1 MRRRKKDEGTVCR
14 QVCNRKGRPLRRICG
29 HASGT
34 GRERG
39 AVGRCA
45 EPVVLGWRGIGVAA
59 GRNRTDESRGLQI
72 HHDGPI
78 AAADGRNRNYPGNR
92 AGRGSGYG
100 NGDDSGSGYGDGSGN
115 VGCISSINGMHVY
128 NIDGVP
134 TVIAHAKGNIAKGWI
149 LENDLTLNPCY
160 IAKQDNMFA
169 HGDTLRDAMEALEE
183 KLFDDMSE
191 GERIG
196 AFLDA
201 VEDGPEYPAR
211 LFFDWHGRLTGSCH
225 LGRETFVKNHGI
237 VLDKDTMTLKRFLEL
252 TREDYGGDT
261 IRRIE
266 DIIK

>member
-1 MRRRKKDEGTVCR
+1 MEVLEGFLKTS
-14 QVCNRKGRPLRRICG
+14 N
-29 HASGT
+29 
-34 GRERG
+34 
-39 AVGRCA
+39 
-45 EPVVLGWRGIGVAA
+45 
-59 GRNRTDESRGLQI
+59 
-72 HHDGPI
+72 
-78 AAADGRNRNYPGNR
+78 GN
-92 AGRGSGYG
+92 GNGYGFGDGYG
-100 NGDDSGSGYGDGSGN
+100 NGNGNGYGFGDGYCNGNGNGNGSGKGYGNGNGNGYGFGDGYCYGNGNGNGNGYGFGDGSGN

-134 TVIAHAKGNIAKGWI
+134 TVIAHVKGNIAKGWI